1 MSGIIYNVDDIL
13 IHWLRILL
21 NFNPV
26 TIVANGYR
34 HVFIDKTW
42 FFEDTM
48 GLGCYCVVFFFML
61 CGAVWAYKK
70 LYKEIPDV
78 L

>member
-1 MSGIIYNVDDIL
+1 M
-13 IHWLRILL
+13 
-21 NFNPV
+21 
-26 TIVANGYR
+26 ANGYR

-42 FFEDTM
+42 FFEDA
-48 GLGCYCVVFFFML
+48 LGFGGYFVVLFVMICAAL
-61 CGAVWAYKK
+61 WAYKK